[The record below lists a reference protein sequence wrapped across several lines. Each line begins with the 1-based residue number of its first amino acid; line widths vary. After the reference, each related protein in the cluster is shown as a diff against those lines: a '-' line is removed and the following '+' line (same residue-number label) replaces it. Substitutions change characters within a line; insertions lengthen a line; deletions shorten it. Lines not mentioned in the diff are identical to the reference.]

1 MIDFKNSSFV
11 KLKEISKE
19 DGEKAVSMMLLDN
32 ENVFAAFKAIRDM
45 VIFTDKR
52 IISINVQGVTGAK
65 KDYTSLP
72 YSKVQVFSVETSGT
86 LDMDAELELWFS
98 GCGKVK
104 FEFKSTFDIAG
115 FNKILSGYIL

>member
-65 KDYTSLP
+65 KTIHPFRTAKYRFSPLKLQVLWIWMQSL
-72 YSKVQVFSVETSGT
+72 SFGFQVAAKSSLNLKVHS
-86 LDMDAELELWFS
+86 
-98 GCGKVK
+98 
-104 FEFKSTFDIAG
+104 
-115 FNKILSGYIL
+115 ILQDLIKY